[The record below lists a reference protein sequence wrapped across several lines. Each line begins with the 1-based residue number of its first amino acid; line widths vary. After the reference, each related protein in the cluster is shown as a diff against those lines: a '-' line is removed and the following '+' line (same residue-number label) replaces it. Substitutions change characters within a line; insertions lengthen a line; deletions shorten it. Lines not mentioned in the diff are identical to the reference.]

1 MGLIQ
6 KAYGGAVML
15 FKPKRK
21 RDDFERE
28 VLLEIAYLR
37 DLHGENAL
45 QAAKDRAERPRLGG
59 LRRRVIEEAARRLAA
74 EVIGHTATPRR

>member
-1 MGLIQ
+1 ML
-6 KAYGGAVML
+6 L

-28 VLLEIAYLR
+28 VLLEMAYVR

-59 LRRRVIEEAARRLAA
+59 SRRRVIEEAARRLAS
-74 EVIGHTATPRR
+74 EVIDQTAASRR

>member
-1 MGLIQ
+1 MGLFQ
-6 KAYGGAVML
+6 TGYGGAVLL

-28 VLLEIAYLR
+28 VLLEMAYVR

-59 LRRRVIEEAARRLAA
+59 LRRRVIEEAARRMAS
-74 EVIGHTATPRR
+74 EVIDQTAASRR